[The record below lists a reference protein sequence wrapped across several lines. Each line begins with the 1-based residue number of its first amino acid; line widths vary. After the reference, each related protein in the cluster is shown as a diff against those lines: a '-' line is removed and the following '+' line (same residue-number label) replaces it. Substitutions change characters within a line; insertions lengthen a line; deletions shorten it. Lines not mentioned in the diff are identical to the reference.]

1 MKQYLLTLLILFAC
15 ANHLVAQDFI
25 MLDGKQILKKEL
37 NQFNGEGYKIDL
49 KKQKYASSLKSIAL
63 KRNVR
68 VAEQRIFTSAGL
80 GSFAQVTVFEH
91 TDSAYYYPNSSY
103 LKFFDKKGNLKWEKR
118 LDKKVPAYCYLS
130 PDGKYSI
137 VDIHGISNE
146 DYREPN
152 SLFIFDEKGDT
163 ILEYPFPVKFCASK
177 SRDFVCYR
185 RDKNEDD
192 KKSFYCLDLKTGKQ
206 WSKTFGVEVSAEPVS
221 FNGDYLRVWAGHVNT
236 IYSRAGEV
244 ILKKHDDELGGS
256 LSSIS
261 NDGKYLLGFHSSSK
275 DTTNFTITNIVTME
289 QVRTN
294 YFDVGKAKY
303 KIYNGGNFVNNSAY
317 IVAMTS
323 IVAPYTA
330 MIIFHNI
337 KGEYLGHKLYYNIRS
352 SFWSPNITL
361 LADGSFVVY
370 MDNEFYGNMVLPNV
384 DTKQYFSE

>member
-37 NQFNGEGYKIDL
+37 NQFNGKGYQIDL

-80 GSFAQVTVFEH
+80 SSFAQVTVFER
-91 TDSAYYYPNSSY
+91 TDSAASYPNSSY
-103 LKFFDKKGNLKWEKR
+103 LKFFDKKGNLKWGKK

-137 VDIHGISNE
+137 VDIYHLSN
-146 DYREPN
+146 DMYSVKN
-152 SLFIFDEKGDT
+152 SLSIFDEKGDT

-185 RDKNEDD
+185 GDQTEED
-192 KKSFYCLDLKTGKQ
+192 KKSFYCFDLKTGKQ
-206 WSKTFGVEVSAEPVS
+206 WSKTFGVEVSAEPIS
-221 FNGDYLRVWAGHVNT
+221 FNGNYLRVWSDHVNT

-244 ILKKHDDELGGS
+244 ILTKHEDELGGLLRS
-256 LSSIS
+256 VS
-261 NDGKYLLGFHSSSK
+261 NDGEYLLTFHSSTT
-275 DTTNFTITNIVTME
+275 DTSYFTVTNIKTME

-294 YFDVGKAKY
+294 YFDAENAKY
-303 KIYNGGNFVNNSAY
+303 KLYNGGSFVNNSAY
-317 IVAMTS
+317 IIALTS

-337 KGEYLGHKLYYNIRS
+337 KGEYLGYKLYYDIRS

-370 MDNEFYGNMVLPNV
+370 MDSEF
-384 DTKQYFSE
+384 